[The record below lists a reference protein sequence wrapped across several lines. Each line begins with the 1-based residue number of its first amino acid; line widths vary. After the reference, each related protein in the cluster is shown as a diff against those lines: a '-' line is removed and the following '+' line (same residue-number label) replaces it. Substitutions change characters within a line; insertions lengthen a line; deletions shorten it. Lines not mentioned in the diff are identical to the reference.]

1 MDLGLLF
8 WPACWIAAYLT
19 GAIPF
24 GLLLGLTRGVDIREH
39 GSGNIGATNL
49 LRVCGKAIGLT
60 GFCLDLAKG
69 LTPVLIAGALSG
81 LLTENAATA
90 AQNAAW
96 LAVGAAAMLGHLFP
110 LYLRFKGG
118 KGVATGLGMLLGF
131 FPWTTAPA
139 LAALA
144 VWIAT
149 VTLPRYVS
157 VASMTAAAAL
167 PVAVTA
173 QLALFEHPRHAFA
186 HGWPFPVGSV
196 LLAALVIVKHRTN
209 IRRLRDGTESKIQP
223 KPPATPTGSIGEP
236 PPSP

>member
-1 MDLGLLF
+1 MDSGVLF
-8 WPACWIAAYLT
+8 WPACWIAAYLV

-60 GFCLDLAKG
+60 GFFLDLAKG
-69 LTPVLIAGALSG
+69 LAPVVLSGILSG
-81 LLTENAATA
+81 LLTDDTATA
-90 AQNAAW
+90 ARNAAW

-110 LYLRFKGG
+110 VYLRFKGG

-149 VTLPRYVS
+149 AKRTRYVS

-167 PVAVTA
+167 PIAASA
-173 QLALFEHPRHAFA
+173 QLAIFDDPQAAFA
-186 HGWPFPVGSV
+186 KGWPFPAGTV
-196 LLAALVIVKHRTN
+196 LLAAMVIIKHRNN
-209 IRRLRDGTESKIQP
+209 IHRLREGTESKIGSKAP
-223 KPPATPTGSIGEP
+223 AAPPRTIREPPASR
-236 PPSP
+236 